1 MKTKFSRFGR
11 SSVSVI
17 LAVMMLL
24 STMLVGTVSTVNA
37 ATGTVTVYFK
47 NTVKWSN
54 VYAYFYNSSY
64 WDASKGSGSSGIAG
78 GPYQMTKV
86 EGTDDIYSYT
96 YTGNYSQYISFT
108 KDRQENYGNFWS
120 TEAVYRDDFNVSK
133 ALYTP
138 NTTSSG
144 TYNNSSVKYYNNGT
158 WSKYPEDKPVAGSV
172 SLSAAPAS
180 ISEGETSTLTA
191 TLTNK
196 NSSVGDVAYS
206 FTDAS
211 NKEVGKV
218 TTSDS
223 TASVEVTP
231 SSTTTYKVT
240 ATATGYTSVDASTT
254 VTVKTVPKAELLY
267 GNNGDPLNSTSS
279 LSMTYD
285 AGTDCFYYVVDSNL
299 YSSNF
304 RFRFSYNSIQYGAAW
319 ETYPVSKTVNVDG
332 DKVDVNKDVTGYTN
346 KPGCKVGNA
355 TSKFTIWFDANNLK
369 TWIVNAEA
377 PKHTV
382 TYALG
387 TDSADMGS
395 VSAKSADADIE
406 SGAQIEEGK
415 SVTFKATANNGY
427 EFVGWYGDAACTGEA
442 VNTNAE
448 YTVSNISA
456 DTAVYAKFTEKEYTV
471 SHTQGTGYTIS
482 GLPTAKVKYNDTV
495 SFTVTPAE
503 GYKIDSVKANDET
516 LTASDGSYSFT
527 MPANDVTVT
536 VTASLNSHS
545 ISNESADLAQ
555 ATFTVDGKE
564 VSEAKMGDKVTVSAE
579 KTGYTLSSIS
589 VVDADGK
596 EVATTGLTFT
606 MPASAVKVTLNFTV
620 NSYDVTVAE
629 NANCTVTVGSKK
641 YAYDSAVSFNV
652 EPKAGFNV
660 TEVTAETAKG
670 DKVTV
675 SGSIA
680 SGYTFTMPADNVTI
694 TVTTEAVD
702 VAAPIVTLNGGAGQT
717 TDNISANQTYPVTA
731 KAEEGDEFSTI
742 KDGAVPTVSCD
753 VENADYD
760 FVKDELTGIYNF
772 NAKTAGTY
780 TITYKATA
788 KSNNSDKENSAT
800 ATLVITVNYTE
811 TQKAYNTLKA
821 YYESVKNPTESDYSA
836 EAYAALTA
844 KLAAVKTLVEAGLPA
859 SSDTNTAKYTTAK
872 AELEKAVADKLIN
885 LYLTGRFRIYDKN
898 GTEHK
903 IGYNEKATDD
913 NFKFSYVDSGLYS
926 LYTGCTV
933 DKLNETINQDG
944 TAPQYFFI
952 YDTKNVYGISKS
964 PNEST
969 KSSPASLIPR
979 SSVKESAR
987 FAADGKTGI
996 VTLWIDTNNASD
1008 PSEYKFYYT
1017 VEVSPKYAVSGDFG
1031 AAWNTYDENHLV
1043 NGTTDDPYVFTYVL
1057 DNSDSSSSKLFRL
1070 IDSSS
1075 NEYGPSDATDKNLAD
1090 YTSKDSALS
1099 LSSFTKDSAYG
1110 HNLSIPQGKYTLY
1123 VDQSGTTPKV
1133 WVERIVDTKNV
1144 NFTISGE
1151 GTGTVSING
1160 TNVGETSV
1168 QAVEIGS
1175 SYTITLTPSADS
1187 YVESFKVGDAEVTSN
1202 TYKGT
1207 MPNEDVAVTVVFAKK
1222 TIHSV
1227 LVESDNGGAAEADI
1241 TTAYSG
1247 QKVTVTV
1254 NADDNHVFDGI
1265 SVKEKTSQNTVD
1277 CTKNEDGTYTFV
1289 MPDDDVNV
1297 YAKFREKNTYTV
1309 TVVSANQQLGTVSI
1323 ADTNETTAQ
1332 VKEGDTVTIK
1342 ATPIDPNSFDT
1353 WTLTGKYAFK
1363 GCTSN
1368 DAEATVV
1375 VNSDVKA
1382 TASFTE
1388 TAPYQV
1394 AYGSNGTLMRMN
1406 KTKYDGIYISTGT
1419 IVSSSNDSNPDSH
1432 FTIYDT
1438 ANNKYAVISAKGYYW
1453 LKDDN
1458 LSKTMEDK
1466 DSWKDAY
1473 VYGPDKGLINNA
1485 CSSAKYVVYNANTK
1499 TITLTDNPDY
1509 GIKATLYVKNGTY
1522 STSFKTGNTKDYA
1535 ISSVAAGLTATKT
1548 DPCNTYSVAFD
1559 TNVNVQTTLTD
1570 TYRKAGYYVGA
1581 YCVNGRN
1588 YTASAKDADQGIYQ
1602 ANITITEE
1610 LAENGVVEVTPVY
1623 YNRVIEQNGDYIT
1636 FYVDADQAVSDWG
1649 NTIAVDAYCY
1659 VNGVQSNADHLFG
1672 TYPGQ
1677 PMVRDGRYY
1686 VINVPRYRY
1695 YIDTDGSLVKD
1706 TNSPVSG
1713 VTLNNYNNESIHG
1726 GLVPIKRNMQTYD
1739 FSDFVK
1745 LANLDGVKTIM
1756 FQNQFYNATDSTAK
1770 RNMSVVYGV
1779 QTDAVPSSAKKTI
1792 SNIVNANVNPWQ
1804 DFTDYYGR
1812 ETDALGNI
1820 LSDEQKEN
1828 DCLYIIST
1836 GSFNSTAYSTKGEW
1850 VTIWN
1855 VYDHNGNLVTY
1866 GTPADFLD
1874 STTSQ
1879 YQALNKDAYLGK
1891 PVKISYEKGQL
1902 YSDANTSRTDGRWYY
1917 SKLGQ
1922 EFTSDVAIEYK
1933 YQNDK
1938 VYTADTDS
1946 NAGNNTGF
1954 VGTTTKATATI
1965 NNVTTASFSSVT
1977 ETAHLNVKVSNG
1989 WRFDGWFIKQG
2000 DKYTKVSDNYTD
2012 ISTDVLMSNSYHIVA
2027 CISEIPSGTLELNH
2041 MAYTGT
2047 DPAAHTGTGFYYIS
2061 AILKKA
2067 DGSEVEFDE
2076 TQGVISID
2084 NFAEDDKLTITLR
2097 AKCHGDNTV
2106 YALYEGEAGGYTEI
2120 GPEDKDLRGLSEFTY
2135 SFTVPAGSLFKNG
2148 KLGVNALNYYTDIVK
2163 VGGTCDITY
2172 KYYDRFSVEG
2182 AGNMVSYVV
2191 RNIELSTYEITH
2203 GYIPTNETITKYAPR
2218 IDTMYVDT
2226 KWNLADSSKVELGK
2240 SQATVIATQTDK
2252 TCDVYYP
2259 NKDGEYYTDLMNKKT
2274 VAYNTLFKDDNGNF
2288 ILSAPET
2295 DESGKLFT
2303 YWEVYRADENGK
2315 PTELVTKC
2323 YERNFGLRIMADYY
2337 IVPVYDGK
2345 APTLTANINAPVLNR
2360 EIYGDSTSATDKLY
2374 VDLLTAFTS
2383 TAIPTFKE
2391 NTTNLTVECGVFVL
2405 RNNTTKLSDEDR
2417 TTLVTAALAKDDDT
2431 TSTILANN
2439 YMRSADTET
2448 SVVTKLKELAQD
2460 SSVKDKSNTLAT
2472 FDNDQYRIT
2481 KLIFDNNTLTN
2492 KNRIDEVLKFTNNT
2506 ANQNYI
2512 FTAYAFVVIKDSDG
2526 TVSEMQI
2533 SDPQYFNL
2541 CYVGNKAL

>member
-24 STMLVGTVSTVNA
+24 STMLIGTVSTVNA
-37 ATGTVTVYFK
+37 ASNKTVYLL
-47 NTVKWSN
+47 NTAKWSN
-54 VYAYFYNSSY
+54 PTAYCWNT
-64 WDASKGSGSSGIAG
+64 SGG
-78 GPYQMTKV
+78 GENKSWPGVPMTKV
-86 EGTDDIYSYT
+86 GTQGGSDVYSYEPT
-96 YTGNYSQYISFT
+96 TAYDSIIFSNNGSSKT
-108 KDRQENYGNFWS
+108 KDLGYPTADNQI
-120 TEAVYRDDFNVSK
+120 
-133 ALYTP
+133 
-138 NTTSSG
+138 
-144 TYNNSSVKYYNNGT
+144 YNNSTKS
-158 WSKYPEDKPVAGSV
+158 WSTYSGGS
-172 SLSAAPAS
+172 
-180 ISEGETSTLTA
+180 
-191 TLTNK
+191 
-196 NSSVGDVAYS
+196 
-206 FTDAS
+206 
-211 NKEVGKV
+211 
-218 TTSDS
+218 
-223 TASVEVTP
+223 
-231 SSTTTYKVT
+231 
-240 ATATGYTSVDASTT
+240 ASTT
-254 VTVKTVPKAELLY
+254 YYLGGRVKQDKSDKWLGFTTDYKFTETDTEGLY
-267 GNNGDPLNSTSS
+267 KYVSTQTPAQWSNKISNLQQYFFVHTGTSS
-279 LSMTYD
+279 KWYGSTLETALTSAEQPVNMSEYTDKDTKVDRLTYINSSD
-285 AGTDCFYYVVDSNL
+285 TSDVVTFWFDTRNNEYKLYYTAGT
-299 YSSNF
+299 
-304 RFRFSYNSIQYGAAW
+304 
-319 ETYPVSKTVNVDG
+319 TVN
-332 DKVDVNKDVTGYTN
+332 KY
-346 KPGCKVGNA
+346 
-355 TSKFTIWFDANNLK
+355 
-369 TWIVNAEA
+369 
-377 PKHTV
+377 TV
-382 TYALG
+382 TYDLG
-387 TDSADMGS
+387 TNSTGKGS
-395 VSAKSADADIE
+395 VSAKSADTDIA
-406 SGAQIEEGK
+406 SGAQVEEGK
-415 SVTFKATANNGY
+415 SVTFKAAANDGY
-427 EFVGWYGDAACTGEA
+427 EFVGWYSDAACTGEA

-482 GLPTAKVKYNDTV
+482 SLPTAKVKYKDTV
-495 SFTVTPAE
+495 SFTVTPDK
-503 GYKIDSVKANDET
+503 GYTIDSVQYNGTDATKGDNNT
-516 LTASDGSYSFT
+516 YSFT

-536 VTASLNSHS
+536 VTASAEAYN
-545 ISNESADLAQ
+545 IINESTDVQ

-660 TEVTAETAKG
+660 TDVTAKTAKG

-675 SGSIA
+675 SGSVA

-717 TDNISANQTYPVTA
+717 TDNISANHTYPVTA

-811 TQKAYNTLKA
+811 TQEAYNTLKA

-844 KLAAVKTLVEAGLPA
+844 RLAAVKTLVEAGLPA

-903 IGYNEKATDD
+903 IGYNERATDD

-1017 VEVSPKYAVSGDFG
+1017 VEVSPKYAVSGGFG
-1031 AAWNTYDENHLV
+1031 AAWNTYDENYLV

-1160 TNVGETSV
+1160 TNVGETGV

-1406 KTKYDGIYISTGT
+1406 KTKYDGVYISTGT

-1535 ISSVAAGLTATKT
+1535 VSSVATGLIATKT

-1779 QTDAVPSSAKKTI
+1779 QTDAVPSNAKKTI

-2172 KYYDRFSVEG
+2172 KYYDRFGVEG

-2259 NKDGEYYTDLMNKKT
+2259 NKDGGYYTDLMNRKT

-2295 DESGKLFT
+2295 DENGKLFT
-2303 YWEVYRADENGK
+2303 YWEVYKVNANGEH
-2315 PTELVTKC
+2315 TELVTKC

-2345 APTLTANINAPVLNR
+2345 APTLTANINTPVLNR

-2405 RNNTTKLSDEDR
+2405 RNNTTKLSDTDR
-2417 TTLVTAALAKDDDT
+2417 TTLVTKALAKDDDT
-2431 TSTILANN
+2431 TSTILTS

-2481 KLIFDNNTLTN
+2481 KLIFDNNSLTN

>member
-24 STMLVGTVSTVNA
+24 STMLVGTVTTANA

-64 WDASKGSGSSGIAG
+64 WNASKGSGSQGIAG

-108 KDRQENYGNFWS
+108 KDSQSGYGNFWS
-120 TEAVYRDDFNVSK
+120 TEAVYRTDFDASK

-144 TYNNSSVKYYNNGT
+144 TYNTNVKYYNAGT
-158 WSKYPEDKPVAGSV
+158 WSKYPEDKPVVGSV
-172 SLSAAPAS
+172 SLSATPAS

-196 NSSVGDVAYS
+196 NSSVGDVTYS

-240 ATATGYTSVDASTT
+240 VTADGYTSVDASAKITVIVPETT
-254 VTVKTVPKAELLY
+254 NLDFMVKSGNSDVSKGKFTKIGSEYTLDVTFEQSGKYKFYVKNDNTYYRNSSGILTDVSSNAVTLYKY
-267 GNNGDPLNSTSS
+267 GNNVDSDYVTLNAENPG
-279 LSMTYD
+279 TYGIKMEASKD
-285 AGTDCFYYVVDSNL
+285 NYVVSL
-299 YSSNF
+299 Y
-304 RFRFSYNSIQYGAAW
+304 
-319 ETYPVSKTVNVDG
+319 
-332 DKVDVNKDVTGYTN
+332 KV
-346 KPGCKVGNA
+346 P
-355 TSKFTIWFDANNLK
+355 
-369 TWIVNAEA
+369 EA
-377 PKHTV
+377 VVKHTV

-387 TDSADMGS
+387 TDSTDKGS
-395 VSAKSADADIE
+395 VSATLEGTTTSIGTSPA
-406 SGAQIEEGK
+406 SVEEGK

-442 VNTNAE
+442 LSAEAE

-596 EVATTGLTFT
+596 KVVTTGLTFT

-641 YAYDSAVSFNV
+641 YAYESAVSFNV
-652 EPKAGFNV
+652 ESKAGFNV
-660 TEVTAETAKG
+660 TDVTAETAKG

-675 SGSIA
+675 SGSVA
-680 SGYTFTMPADNVTI
+680 SGYTFTMPADAVTI

-702 VAAPIVTLNGGAGQT
+702 VAAPKVTLNGGAGQT
-717 TDNISANQTYPVTA
+717 TDNISANQNYPVTA
-731 KAEEGDEFSTI
+731 KAEAGDEFSTI
-742 KDGAVPTVSCD
+742 QDGAVPTVSCD
-753 VENADYD
+753 VENADYT

-780 TITYKATA
+780 KITYTVTA

-800 ATLVITVNYTE
+800 ATLVITVTYTE
-811 TQKAYNTLKA
+811 TQEAYNTLKA

-1017 VEVSPKYAVSGDFG
+1017 VEVSPKYAVSGGFG
-1031 AAWNTYDENHLV
+1031 AAWNTYDENYLV

-1160 TNVGETSV
+1160 TNVGETGV

-1406 KTKYDGIYISTGT
+1406 KTKYDGVYISTGT
-1419 IVSSSNDSNPDSH
+1419 IVSSSNDSNPNSH

-1438 ANNKYAVISAKGYYW
+1438 ANNKYAKISATGYYW

-1458 LSKTMEDK
+1458 LSKTMGDK
-1466 DSWKDAY
+1466 DSWEDAY
-1473 VYGPDKGLINNA
+1473 VYGSNKGLINNA

-1779 QTDAVPSSAKKTI
+1779 QTDAVPSNAKKTI

-1938 VYTADTDS
+1938 DYTADTDS

-1954 VGTTTKATATI
+1954 VGATTKATATI

-2067 DGSEVEFDE
+2067 DGTKIEFDE

-2084 NFAEDDKLTITLR
+2084 GYAETDELTITLR

-2106 YALYEGEAGGYTEI
+2106 YALYLGEAGGYAEV
-2120 GPEDKDLRGLSEFTY
+2120 GPEYDLRGLSEFTY
-2135 SFTVPAGSLFKNG
+2135 TFTVPAGSLFKNG

-2182 AGNMVSYVV
+2182 VGNMVSYVV
-2191 RNIELSTYEITH
+2191 RNVELSTEEIAN
-2203 GYIPTNETITKYAPR
+2203 GYIPTDETITKYAPR

-2226 KWNLADSSKVELGK
+2226 KWNLTDSSKVDKGK

-2259 NKDGEYYTDLMNKKT
+2259 VKDGEYYTENMTKMT
-2274 VAYNTLFKDDNGNF
+2274 VAYNSLFKDSDGNF
-2288 ILSAPET
+2288 ILSAPEK
-2295 DESGKLFT
+2295 DENGKLFS
-2303 YWEVYRADENGK
+2303 YWEVYKADAYGK
-2315 PTELVTKC
+2315 QTSEVVTKC
-2323 YERNFGLRIMADYY
+2323 YERDFGLRIMADYY
-2337 IVPVYDGK
+2337 IIPVYEGE
-2345 APTLTANINAPVLNR
+2345 APTLTANINTPVLNR
-2360 EIYGDSTSATDKLY
+2360 EIYGDSTSPTDKLY

-2391 NTTNLTVECGVFVL
+2391 NTTNLKVECGVFVL

-2448 SVVTKLKELAQD
+2448 FVVAKLKELAQD

-2481 KLIFDNNTLTN
+2481 KLIFDNNSLTN

-2512 FTAYAFVVIKDSDG
+2512 FTAYAFVVIKNSDG